1 MSSNVRLDLQA
12 GFDPSSR
19 RRFSIRASPANQP
32 VSKRRKP
39 QKERVMED
47 PRCNVREREIDDYID
62 VRGVWLAYICGMFTV
77 DLVGAKRSI
86 TVSEA
91 ETIVRRSM

>member
-1 MSSNVRLDLQA
+1 
-12 GFDPSSR
+12 
-19 RRFSIRASPANQP
+19 
-32 VSKRRKP
+32 
-39 QKERVMED
+39 MED